1 MQETKLVNSSKKI
14 LLSVVA
20 LVAAVATGCAPRQPA
35 AAELPFQAVVG
46 EKALMTAVIEP
57 AADHI
62 WDAVGTI
69 IDDQGMT
76 DFQPETDEEWTA
88 VRNASVVVAE
98 SGNLLM
104 MGRRARDQ
112 GDWLGWSRD
121 LIAAGQMAMNAAQA
135 RDRDS
140 LFDAGGAIYVAC
152 RGCHES
158 YWIAVDALGQP
169 VTP

>member
-1 MQETKLVNSSKKI
+1 MAAIVI
-14 LLSVVA
+14 VVVA
-20 LVAAVATGCAPRQPA
+20 GCAPGAPA
-35 AAELPFQAVVG
+35 APELPFEAVVG

-62 WDAVGTI
+62 WDSVGTI
-69 IDDQGMT
+69 IDDTGMN
-76 DFQPETDEEWTA
+76 DFQPETDEEWIA

-104 MGRRARDQ
+104 MERRARDQ
-112 GDWLGWSRD
+112 GDWLGWSKD

-158 YWIAVDALGQP
+158 YWVDQFGQP